1 MEMLH
6 GRTGETI
13 TLYCLLANLFLS
25 LLKGLA
31 GFFGDSKALIADAF
45 HSGSDSLAT
54 LVVYISLK
62 ISGKPADQDHP
73 YGHGKVEPLAATFI
87 SATMIIAAVM
97 IGREIMITILNNNL
111 TTPSIVA
118 LAAAAGSIA
127 IKELMFKYTYRAGR
141 SLNSEALIASA
152 LDHRSDVYSSAS
164 VFLGLAGSTVGA
176 LFGIS
181 WLKYLEPLAG
191 ILVAGLII
199 KIALVIMVNA
209 LHNLMDAAPAKD
221 IMTRIAFLAQE
232 VPGVNG
238 VSWIR
243 GRVVGTKVH
252 VDMAVLVSA
261 QKSVQQGHDI
271 ARSVKHTLHANLA
284 HIGEVLVHVNPHQDN
299 DQ

>member
-1 MEMLH
+1 MEKLRC
-6 GRTGETI
+6 RTGETVA
-13 TLYCLLANLFLS
+13 LYCLLANLVLS

-31 GFFGDSKALIADAF
+31 GFFGGSKALIADAF

-62 ISGKPADQDHP
+62 ISGKPADHDHP
-73 YGHGKVEPLAATFI
+73 YGHGKVEPLAAAFI
-87 SATMIIAAVM
+87 GVTMITAAAM
-97 IGREIMITILNNNL
+97 IGREIIIAILNNNL

-127 IKELMFKYTYRAGR
+127 IKELMFKYTYRAGK
-141 SLNSEALIASA
+141 SLNSEALIAGA

-164 VFLGLAGSTVGA
+164 VLLGLTGSTLGA

-181 WLKYLEPLAG
+181 WLQYLEPLAG
-191 ILVAGLII
+191 ILVAVLII
-199 KIALVIMVNA
+199 KTALGIMVNA

-221 IMTRIAFLAQE
+221 IMTRIADLTQE

-243 GRVVGTKVH
+243 GRVVGTKIH
-252 VDMAVLVSA
+252 IDMAVLVSA

-271 ARSVKHTLHANLA
+271 ARSVKHALQTNLA